1 MSRPFLRLACAAA
14 AATLTLPAPAMAAAA
29 EFKPDRP
36 LEIVVAATPGGGYDN
51 LARPLQRIL
60 QEQKLV
66 DRPVVLVHKPGAGG
80 TIGWNSLNQ
89 RPADGHMVS
98 IISGTILGAQIMG
111 RTPVKY
117 TDFTIL
123 PMAFNEYLGFHVRTD
138 SPITGGRDMLDRF
151 RKDPQALSITPGTSV
166 GTLPHIALALVLKT
180 GGFTGDMRKLKVVS
194 FNSTGESATAVA
206 GGHIDILASRPSN
219 VTQLVKAGK
228 MRTLAV
234 TAPQR
239 MAALPDVPTW
249 RELGVDAVYGNW
261 FGMIGPKAMTPAQ
274 VAYWDD
280 VMLRLTRTS
289 EWKAELEKNLWTDF
303 HMSSARSRQ
312 FLDQQ
317 DQELRTL
324 MTEIGLAKDAK

>member
-1 MSRPFLRLACAAA
+1 MSRMSLRTCTMAITIGAATVSPAAFSAAA
-14 AATLTLPAPAMAAAA
+14 D
-29 EFKPDRP
+29 FRPDRP

-60 QEQKLV
+60 QGRKLV
-66 DRPVVLVHKPGAGG
+66 DQPVVLVHKPGAGG

-89 RPADGHMVS
+89 RPADGHAIS
-98 IISGTILGAQIMG
+98 IISGTILGANIMG
-111 RTPVKY
+111 RTQTKY
-117 TDFTIL
+117 TDFTAL

-151 RKDPQALSITPGTSV
+151 RKDPQSLSITPGTSI

-219 VTQLVKAGK
+219 VTQLVKGGK
-228 MRTLAV
+228 LRTLAV

-239 MAALPDVPTW
+239 MPAIPDVPTW

-261 FGMIGPKAMTPAQ
+261 FGLIGPKAMTPAQ
-274 VAYWDD
+274 IAFWDD
-280 VMLRLTRTS
+280 AMQRLVRTE
-289 EWKAELEKNLWTDF
+289 EWKAELEKNMWTDF
-303 HMSSARSRQ
+303 FMNSARSRE

-317 DQELRTL
+317 EKELRLL
-324 MTEIGLAKDAK
+324 MTEIGLAK